1 MVTSKKYTKSKQ
13 SAKATPSAKPFLR
26 ERKYRLCNTSSS
38 DYELIV
44 TDKGRIQHIWM
55 TPNKSIDVSHTP
67 LTPQVLEFQRRLMLS
82 VTEVHI

>member
-1 MVTSKKYTKSKQ
+1 MATSKKNTKSKQ
-13 SAKATPSAKPFLR
+13 STKVTLNARPFLR
-26 ERKYRLCNTSSS
+26 EKRYRLCNTSSS

-44 TDKGRIQHIWM
+44 ADKGRIQHIWM